1 MRVSVIGTGYVGLVS
16 GVCLAEKGHDVVCV
30 DSDQRKVDSIRKGIP
45 PIFERGLE
53 PLLRKHIGGKLQAT
67 TDLRQAVLDSEL
79 SLIAVGTPFSGTEI
93 DLRFIKEVS
102 RQIGE
107 ALRDKNSYHVV
118 VVKSTVVPGTTDSVV
133 LPIIEEASSKRASA
147 DFGVGMNPEFLTE
160 GEAVNDF
167 LHPDRI
173 VLGGIDER
181 TVSTL
186 DGLYDGFESVD
197 KLRTNCKTA
206 EMIKYASNA
215 LLATMISF
223 SNEIA
228 NLGST
233 LGGIDSV
240 DVMRGVHLSNY
251 LSLTLPDG
259 TRKGPAILS
268 FLAAGCGFGG
278 SCLPK
283 DVKALVAQG
292 RKAGLPMNLLDAVV
306 QINEH
311 QPERVL
317 GLLKRHY
324 PSLEGVRVTVLGLS
338 FRPDT
343 NDMRESPAIPILRAL
358 AKQGAR
364 LKAYDPAAAEEA
376 RHLFNGDSVHICD
389 DLAGAVADAQAVI
402 LVTRWDE
409 FKKVPELL
417 RKQQQPPVFI
427 DGRRMLD
434 KRDFASYEGIGL

>member
-16 GVCLAEKGHDVVCV
+16 GVCLAEKGHDVICV
-30 DSDQRKVDSIRKGIP
+30 DSDQRKVDSIREGIP

-53 PLLRKHIGGKLQAT
+53 PLLRKHIGGKLQAS

-79 SLIAVGTPFSGTEI
+79 SLIAVGTPFSGSEI

-107 ALRDKNSYHVV
+107 ALRAKTSYHVV
-118 VVKSTVVPGTTDSVV
+118 VVKSTVVPGTTNTVV
-133 LPIIEEASSKRASA
+133 LPILEEASGKRAGA
-147 DFGVGMNPEFLTE
+147 DFGLGMNPEFLTE
-160 GEAVNDF
+160 GEAVDDF
-167 LHPDRI
+167 MHPDRI

-181 TVSTL
+181 TISTL
-186 DGLYDGFESVD
+186 EGLYAGFGSVD

-283 DVKALVAQG
+283 DVKALVAHG
-292 RKAGLPMNLLDAVV
+292 RNAGLPMNLLDAVI
-306 QINEH
+306 QINEL

-317 GLLKRHY
+317 ELLRRHY
-324 PSLEGVRVTVLGLS
+324 PSLEGVRVSVLGLS

-343 NDMRESPAIPILRAL
+343 NDMRESPAIPIIRAL
-358 AKQGAR
+358 SEQVAR

-376 RHLFNGDSVHICD
+376 RHLFNGDSVQICD
-389 DLAGAVADAQAVI
+389 DLVAAISEAQAVI

-417 RKQQQPPVFI
+417 RKQQQPPLFI

-434 KRDFASYEGIGL
+434 KHDFVSYEGIGL